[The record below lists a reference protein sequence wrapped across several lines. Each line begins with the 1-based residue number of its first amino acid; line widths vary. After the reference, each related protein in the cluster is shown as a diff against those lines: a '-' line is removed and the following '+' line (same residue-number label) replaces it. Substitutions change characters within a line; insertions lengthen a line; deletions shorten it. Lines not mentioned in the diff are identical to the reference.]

1 MKKKKLL
8 FLLSQQIEQRFKEE
22 LSKEDLAILAEFVRN
37 FKPRREEISLIGK
50 DKDSAIENLIQELST
65 RVEEKKEEVSPN
77 LIFYKISDK
86 VDKLPKRSTPGSA
99 GIDLFANFK
108 KYKSLS
114 CFNTLNEQLLI
125 TIEEFAKDTYQ
136 ITIRPG
142 HRVLVPTVVTS
153 TFSSNYVAL
162 MYARSGNAFKRGI
175 NLINSVGVID
185 SDYRNEWFVPIFNNT
200 DNDVIIR
207 EGEAIAQVI
216 MTPISKQ
223 NPIYATQEDFEI
235 FKKQELDN
243 ERKGGFGS
251 SDKV

>member
-77 LIFYKISDK
+77 LIFYKISNW
-86 VDKLPKRSTPGSA
+86 VNKLPKRSTPGSA

-108 KYKSLS
+108 EHRSLS

-125 TIEEFAKDTYQ
+125 TIEDLAKDTYQ

-142 HRVLVPTVVTS
+142 HRVLVPTGVTS

-200 DNDVIIR
+200 NNDVIIR

>member
-37 FKPRREEISLIGK
+37 FKPRREEISLMGK

-77 LIFYKISDK
+77 LIFYKISDE

-108 KYKSLS
+108 GYKSLS
-114 CFNTLNEQLLI
+114 CFNTLNEPLVI
-125 TIEEFAKDTYQ
+125 TTEDFAKDTYQ

-142 HRVLVPTVVTS
+142 HRVLVPTGVTS

-200 DNDVIIR
+200 NNDVIIR
-207 EGEAIAQVI
+207 EGEAIAQVV

>member
-8 FLLSQQIEQRFKEE
+8 SLLSRQIEQRFKEE
-22 LSKEDLAILAEFVRN
+22 LSKEDLAILAEFVRD

-77 LIFYKISDK
+77 LIFYKISDN
-86 VDKLPKRSTPGSA
+86 VNKLPKRSTPGSA

-108 KYKSLS
+108 NYERLS
-114 CFNTLNEQLLI
+114 CFNALNEQRLI
-125 TIEEFAKDTYQ
+125 TIEDFAKDTYQ

-142 HRVLVPTVVTS
+142 HRVLVPTGVTS

-200 DNDVIIR
+200 NNDVIIR

>member
-37 FKPRREEISLIGK
+37 FKPRREEISLMGK

-65 RVEEKKEEVSPN
+65 RIEEKKEEVSPN
-77 LIFYKISDK
+77 LIFYKISDN
-86 VDKLPKRSTPGSA
+86 VNKLPKRSTPGSA

-108 KYKSLS
+108 KYERLS
-114 CFNTLNEQLLI
+114 CFNALNEQLLI
-125 TIEEFAKDTYQ
+125 TIEDFAKDTYQ

-142 HRVLVPTVVTS
+142 HRVLVPTGVTS
-153 TFSSNYVAL
+153 TFSSDYVAL
-162 MYARSGNAFKRGI
+162 MYARSGNAFKRGL

-200 DNDVIIR
+200 DKDVIIR

-223 NPIYATQEDFEI
+223 NPIHATKEDFEN

>member
-77 LIFYKISDK
+77 LIFYKVSDRDGK
-86 VDKLPKRSTPGSA
+86 MPKRSTPGSA
-99 GIDLFANFK
+99 GIDLFASFK
-108 KYKSLS
+108 RYGIIS

-125 TIEEFAKDTYQ
+125 PIEDFAKDTYQ
-136 ITIRPG
+136 ITILPG
-142 HRVLVPTVVTS
+142 YRVLVPTGVTS

-200 DNDVIIR
+200 NDDVIIR

>member
-1 MKKKKLL
+1 
-8 FLLSQQIEQRFKEE
+8 
-22 LSKEDLAILAEFVRN
+22 
-37 FKPRREEISLIGK
+37 
-50 DKDSAIENLIQELST
+50 
-65 RVEEKKEEVSPN
+65 
-77 LIFYKISDK
+77 
-86 VDKLPKRSTPGSA
+86 
-99 GIDLFANFK
+99 
-108 KYKSLS
+108 
-114 CFNTLNEQLLI
+114 
-125 TIEEFAKDTYQ
+125 
-136 ITIRPG
+136 
-142 HRVLVPTVVTS
+142 
-153 TFSSNYVAL
+153 

-200 DNDVIIR
+200 KNDVIIR